1 MFSPENEK
9 IIEMQNMVLQELTK
23 IKDGE
28 KNRKRKSCWKDIGEI
43 SKLDLTN
50 YDNYNCWEQ
59 QVYINGNKAYLVY
72 NKEKEPKD
80 NDKGE
85 GDLIN
90 KEYVMLV
97 NILNKYKLLAY
108 HV

>member
-1 MFSPENEK
+1 MRFSF
-9 IIEMQNMVLQELTK
+9 TK
-23 IKDGE
+23 RDSWVTNGT
-28 KNRKRKSCWKDIGEI
+28 
-43 SKLDLTN
+43 LALHFTLTN

>member
-1 MFSPENEK
+1 MPKQSIGKFHTT
-9 IIEMQNMVLQELTK
+9 MV
-23 IKDGE
+23 
-28 KNRKRKSCWKDIGEI
+28 
-43 SKLDLTN
+43 
-50 YDNYNCWEQ
+50 
-59 QVYINGNKAYLVY
+59 NKAYLVY